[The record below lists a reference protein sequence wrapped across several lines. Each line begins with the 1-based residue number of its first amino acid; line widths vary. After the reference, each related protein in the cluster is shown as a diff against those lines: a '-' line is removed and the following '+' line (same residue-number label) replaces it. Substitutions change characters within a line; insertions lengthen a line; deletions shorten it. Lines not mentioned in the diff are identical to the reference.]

1 MPRYLTEFIG
11 TFFLVLSIGLSGAA
25 GPLAPLAIGFTLM
38 VVVYMGGHVSGAH
51 YNPAVT
57 LAVAL
62 RGKMEKRD
70 IAPYVIAQLLGAV
83 LAGLTAALFIGQ
95 GFGGPVPFSEISIG
109 TTIVGEAIWTFLLAL
124 VILNV
129 ATANSTE
136 GNSYFGLAIG
146 FTVAAGAFVMGP
158 ISGGGFNPAV
168 SIGPALVNAVIGD
181 GHALASVWIYIV
193 GPCIGGAL
201 AAFAFK
207 AMNPNDEVVELSR
220 NFEK

>member
-25 GPLAPLAIGFTLM
+25 GALAPLAIGLTLV

-57 LAVAL
+57 LAVL
-62 RGKMEKRD
+62 IRGKIDKGD
-70 IAPYVIAQLLGAV
+70 VAGYLVAQVLAALLAGAIAP
-83 LAGLTAALFIGQ
+83 LFTG
-95 GFGGPVPFSEISIG
+95 VPFTGPTPGDNTILQTLIG
-109 TTIVGEAIWTFLLAL
+109 ETIWTFLLAL

-136 GNSYFGLAIG
+136 GNSYYGLAIG
-146 FTVAAGAFVMGP
+146 FTVAAGAFTMGP

-168 SIGPALVNAVIGD
+168 SIGPALMNTLTGD
-181 GHALASVWIYIV
+181 AAALKYIPLYIA

-207 AMNPNDEVVELSR
+207 AMNPDDEVVELSR